1 MKIKAAV
8 VREKSGAFS
17 LEDLELEEPR
27 EDEVL
32 VRIVGSGVCHT
43 DLACRDQYAPVP
55 LPSVFGHEG
64 SGVVEQVGPGV
75 SKVKPGDPV
84 VLSFLTCGT
93 CGSCRQGR
101 EAYCPSL
108 AAYNFGGARP
118 DGSTTMRK
126 GKETIHGSFFGQS
139 SFASFA
145 LANERNTVKVPD
157 DAPLEMLGPLG
168 CGVQTGAGAVMN
180 SLNPRAGSSIA
191 VFACGTVGMSAI
203 LGAVLCGC
211 GTIIAVDIN
220 PDRLE
225 LAREFG
231 ATHTINSKETDPVEA
246 IQQMTGGGADYS
258 LECVGVPEVF
268 RQCVD
273 ALNVTGVCGL
283 IGFTPTGTEASLDM
297 NTVMFGRTIRGI
309 IEGDANPD
317 LFIPTMIELQRQ
329 GRFPFDRMI
338 SYYSFDEIAKAVA
351 DMENGRVLKPV
362 LRP

>member
-32 VRIVGSGVCHT
+32 VRIAGAGICHT
-43 DLACRDQYAPVP
+43 DLACRDQYVPYP

-64 SGVVEQVGPGV
+64 SGVVERVGPRV
-75 SKVKPGDPV
+75 SKVKPGDQV

-93 CGSCRQGR
+93 CNTCKQGR
-101 EAYCPSL
+101 EAYCPNL

-118 DGSTTMRK
+118 DGSTTLRK
-126 GKETIHGSFFGQS
+126 GKEAVHGSFFGQS
-139 SFASFA
+139 SFANFA
-145 LANERNTVKVPD
+145 LANQRNTVKVPD
-157 DAPLEMLGPLG
+157 DVPVEMLGPLG
-168 CGVQTGAGAVMN
+168 CGVQTGAGAVIN
-180 SLNPRAGSSIA
+180 SLHPQAGSSIA

-203 LGAVLCGC
+203 LAAVVCGC

-220 PDRLE
+220 SDRLK
-225 LAREFG
+225 LAQEFG
-231 ATHTINSKETDPVEA
+231 ATHTVNSRETNPVEA
-246 IQQMTGGGADYS
+246 IQQITGGGADYS
-258 LECVGVPEVF
+258 LECIGSAEVF

-283 IGFTPTGTEASLDM
+283 IGFTPAGTEASLDM

-338 SYYSFDEIAKAVA
+338 GYYSFDEIAKAVA
-351 DMENGRVLKPV
+351 DLENGRVLKPV

>member
-32 VRIVGSGVCHT
+32 VRIAGVGICHT
-43 DLACRDQYAPVP
+43 DLACRDQYVPVP
-55 LPSVFGHEG
+55 LPCVFGHEG
-64 SGVVEQVGPGV
+64 SGVVERVGSGV
-75 SKVKPGDPV
+75 SKVKPGDKV
-84 VLSFLTCGT
+84 VLSFATCGT
-93 CGSCRQGR
+93 CSACRQGR
-101 EAYCPSL
+101 EAYCPDL
-108 AAYNFGGARP
+108 TPYNFGGARP
-118 DGSTTMRK
+118 DGSTNLRK
-126 GKETIHGSFFGQS
+126 GEEAIHGSFFGQS
-139 SFASFA
+139 SFADFA
-145 LANERNTVKVPD
+145 LASERNTVKVPD
-157 DAPLEMLGPLG
+157 DVSLEMLGPLG
-168 CGVQTGAGAVMN
+168 CGVQTGAGAVIN
-180 SLNPRAGSSIA
+180 SLHPQVGSSIA

-203 LGAVLCGC
+203 LAAVVCGC
-211 GTIIAVDIN
+211 STIIAVDIN
-220 PDRLE
+220 ADRLK

-231 ATHTINSKETDPVEA
+231 ATHTINSQETNPVEA
-246 IQQMTGGGADYS
+246 IQEITGGGADYS
-258 LECVGVPEVF
+258 LECIGSPEVF

-283 IGFTPTGTEASLDM
+283 IGFTPLGTEASLDM
-297 NTVMFGRTIRGI
+297 NTIMFGRTIRGI

-338 SYYSFDEIAKAVA
+338 EYYAFDEIARAVA
-351 DMENGRVLKPV
+351 DLENGRVLKPV